1 MRARPFAMILFALSM
16 AKTVAADAPTQSERD
31 VAREIAQTGAGY
43 FDQGDWERA
52 REHFHRAYDLVKAPT
67 LALMEARALV
77 KLGHF
82 VQATEAYGR
91 AMSVGGDE
99 TSEPF
104 RRAAANARVENDAL
118 QRRVPSI
125 RVVLREG
132 DVPTEV
138 RVDGEVVSKEA
149 VGAP

>member
-1 MRARPFAMILFALSM
+1 MRARAVALIVFALSM
-16 AKTVAADAPTQSERD
+16 AKPVAADAPTQSERD

-52 REHFHRAYDLVKAPT
+52 REHFHRAYDLVKAPA

-91 AMSVGGDE
+91 AMSVGGDA
-99 TSEPF
+99 TSQPVRIEGGH
-104 RRAAANARVENDAL
+104 AGVAN
-118 QRRVPSI
+118 
-125 RVVLREG
+125 G
-132 DVPTEV
+132 
-138 RVDGEVVSKEA
+138 G
-149 VGAP
+149 